1 MKMKHV
7 RRTVVVLLVMAV
19 LALGSSGAAAQPRAG
34 KGAPQATKTFTLVPS
49 GAGENPESVT
59 FDRRTGAF
67 YVSGLGTG
75 TIYRGTLA
83 GDALTPF
90 LPGGADGRTT
100 ALGVKVDR
108 DGLLYVAGG
117 ATGAIW
123 VYDTATK
130 QLVAKFQTPGSGG
143 FINDLV
149 VTQKGDVFATD
160 SFRPTLWAISAAQV
174 RAGGG
179 TPTAISVAPEVQ
191 YVAGQF
197 NLNGI
202 AATEGGKVLLVVDTV
217 TGQLFRIRLDRRA
230 PGGRVIDEVQV
241 SGGPL
246 PSADG
251 MFLDGGRLL
260 VAQNG
265 LGGPQQ
271 IDVLKL
277 EAGGARAR
285 VVERITDPTFQTPTG
300 ITRAKHLWLV
310 TNSDF
315 ATNTPPY
322 TVSALPRGGDGHG
335 DDE

>member
-1 MKMKHV
+1 
-7 RRTVVVLLVMAV
+7 MADK
-19 LALGSSGAAAQPRAG
+19 R
-34 KGAPQATKTFTLVPS
+34 APQAPKAFTLFPPNAS
-49 GAGENPESVT
+49 DNPESVT
-59 FDRRTGAF
+59 FDGAGAF

-83 GDALTPF
+83 GDTLTPF
-90 LPGGADGRTT
+90 LPGGEDGRTM
-100 ALGVKVDR
+100 AAGVKVDR
-108 DGLLYVAGG
+108 NGLLYIAGG
-117 ATGAIW
+117 ATGAVW
-123 VYDTATK
+123 VYDTATR
-130 QLVAKFQTPGSGG
+130 QLVARFQTPGSGG

-160 SFRPTLWAISAAQV
+160 LFRPTLWAISAAQV
-174 RAGGG
+174 KAGGG
-179 TPTAISVAPEVQ
+179 TPTAISVFPEVQ

-202 AATEGGKVLLVVDTV
+202 VATEGGNVLLVGDSL
-217 TGQLFRIRLDRRA
+217 TGQLFRIRFEHRA
-230 PGGRVIDEVQV
+230 PAGRVIDEVQV

-260 VAQNG
+260 VVQNG

-277 EAGGARAR
+277 EAAGARAR
-285 VVERITDPTFQTPTG
+285 LVDRITDPTFQTPTG
-300 ITRAKHLWLV
+300 ITRAKQQWLV
-310 TNSDF
+310 TNADL

-322 TVSALPRGGDGHG
+322 TVSALPRGGDG
-335 DDE
+335 